1 MCRSFCTAVWA
12 LTTSTRSTIR
22 INQSTLKTD
31 VSCRKAG
38 LSAITEKLLSI
49 GADVLVFKE
58 RSELKKYLHIKYT
71 ENEVLVNAIPNLPN
85 YNVEECLHWQP
96 IEISSVKRFVV
107 KGDIGVAE
115 SGAIWVSEES
125 MKVRLLPFVCE
136 QLYIVLYEND
146 LVFDLE
152 EAYERIGILK
162 DGYGV
167 FIAGPS
173 KTADIEQSL
182 VIGAHGPIGLTVLF
196 IKKEIELL

>member
-1 MCRSFCTAVWA
+1 M
-12 LTTSTRSTIR
+12 
-22 INQSTLKTD
+22 
-31 VSCRKAG
+31 
-38 LSAITEKLLSI
+38 
-49 GADVLVFKE
+49 
-58 RSELKKYLHIKYT
+58 
-71 ENEVLVNAIPNLPN
+71 VNAIPNLPN